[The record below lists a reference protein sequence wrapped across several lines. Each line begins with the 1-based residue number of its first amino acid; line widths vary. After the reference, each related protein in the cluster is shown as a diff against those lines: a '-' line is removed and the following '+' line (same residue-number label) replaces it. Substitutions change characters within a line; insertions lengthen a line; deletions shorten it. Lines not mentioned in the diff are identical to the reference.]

1 MSVRLGILV
10 AIVVVVGASPVYG
23 ESKCAPLPDMAATH
37 TAEAV
42 ATSKS
47 LFTKG
52 LALQKSRK
60 DAEACKM
67 FESSLVL
74 EPQLGNLLNVADCR
88 ERAGQLVE
96 ARGLFALAAEFAK
109 AHGDRR
115 ARFAGD
121 RVSAL
126 DKKLVRVD
134 VRIADPATPGF
145 ALRVAGCPVVSPSA
159 ELHTVAAP
167 GTVVVDA
174 SAPGRKSFHV
184 EENGAAGDLIAIA
197 VPVLGPERD
206 SEAERKAKEA
216 EALAAV
222 ENRKA
227 EQLAVERERVVTA
240 RYVRHPARRWAKI
253 AGLVGIGAL
262 VTGAAFGIQ
271 TYRLQSSFDDAGCG
285 DIDRPVLETTFATC
299 RDQASSGERDAVLA
313 NVLFVGGAVTLGIA
327 AVVIVVDPGGGTV
340 ERPDAA
346 RTTLVVSPRGIGAVV
361 RW

>member
-1 MSVRLGILV
+1 MHVSLRILV
-10 AIVVVVGASPVYG
+10 AVLVAGAAPVHA
-23 ESKCAPLPDMAATH
+23 EPKCAALPDMAATH
-37 TAEAV
+37 TKEAI
-42 ATSKS
+42 ATSRS
-47 LFTKG
+47 LFDKG

-96 ARGLFALAAEFAK
+96 ARGLFALAADLASS
-109 AHGDRR
+109 HGDPR

-126 DKKLVRVD
+126 DKKLVRID
-134 VRIADPATPGF
+134 VHVADAATPGF
-145 ALRVAGCPVVSPSA
+145 ALRVAGCPVTAPSA
-159 ELHTVAAP
+159 ELHTVAEP
-167 GTVVVDA
+167 GSVVVDA

-184 EENGAAGDLIAIA
+184 EKPGGAGEQVAID
-197 VPVLGPERD
+197 VPQLEPERN

-216 EALAAV
+216 EALAAI
-222 ENRKA
+222 ERRKA

-253 AGLVGIGAL
+253 VGLVGIGAL
-262 VTGAAFGIQ
+262 VTGAGFGIE
-271 TYRLQSSFDDAGCG
+271 THRLQASFDDAGCG
-285 DIDRPVLETTFATC
+285 DLDRPILETTYASC
-299 RDQASSGERDAVLA
+299 RDKAASGERDAKVA
-313 NVLFVGGAVTLGIA
+313 NVLVVSGAVALGVA

-340 ERPDAA
+340 ERPS
-346 RTTLVVSPRGIGAVV
+346 RTSFVITPRGIGAIV